1 MHFQSPPLVEFLPFK
16 IKNEPS
22 IHTGPLSV
30 MKQPFTFVSFL
41 KFEKSLDEVMNIF
54 FLANPRFSS

>member
-1 MHFQSPPLVEFLPFK
+1 MHFQSPPLVECWPFK

-22 IHTGPLSV
+22 ILGGSLSI

-41 KFEKSLDEVMNIF
+41 KFEKSFDDVRNIF